1 VGGALDRVLTL
12 LMDSLYSFPGLIL
25 AIAIAAVLGPGI
37 GNIIV
42 AIAVLYIPTYFRIV
56 RGQTLSVKEQLYVE
70 AAHSLGASRYSILR
84 RYVFPNVI
92 PSVVIIF
99 SVNVAD
105 AILTEAGL
113 SFLGLGLPPD
123 TPDWGI
129 DLARGQDYLR
139 RAWWLITFPGLM
151 VSLVT
156 LAFSM
161 LGESLSEILNPRLAE
176 L

>member
-1 VGGALDRVLTL
+1 
-12 LMDSLYSFPGLIL
+12 LM
-25 AIAIAAVLGPGI
+25 
-37 GNIIV
+37 NIII

-56 RGQTLSVKEQLYVE
+56 RGQTLSVKQELYVE
-70 AAHSLGASRYSILR
+70 AARSLGSKSWTLLSKYI
-84 RYVFPNVI
+84 FPNVI

-113 SFLGLGLPPD
+113 SFIGLGLPPD
-123 TPDWGI
+123 TADWGI

-139 RAWWLITFPGLM
+139 RAWWLVTYPGLM
-151 VSLVT
+151 ISMVT
-156 LAFSM
+156 LSFSM
-161 LGESLSEILNPRLAE
+161 LGESLSEILNPKLAE

>member
-1 VGGALDRVLTL
+1 
-12 LMDSLYSFPGLIL
+12 
-25 AIAIAAVLGPGI
+25 
-37 GNIIV
+37 
-42 AIAVLYIPTYFRIV
+42 
-56 RGQTLSVKEQLYVE
+56 
-70 AAHSLGASRYSILR
+70 LGARWTTILV

-113 SFLGLGLPPD
+113 SFIGLGLPPD

-151 VSLVT
+151 VAAVT
-156 LAFSM
+156 LGWSM
-161 LGESLSEILNPRLAE
+161 LGESLSEIVNPRLARS
-176 L
+176 

>member
-1 VGGALDRVLTL
+1 VLTL

-25 AIAIAAVLGPGI
+25 AISIAAVLGPGI

-42 AIAVLYIPTYFRIV
+42 SIAVLYVPTYFRIV
-56 RGQTLSVKEQLYVE
+56 RGQTLQVKEELFVE
-70 AAHSLGASRYSILR
+70 AARSLGSSWFTILR
-84 RYVFPNVI
+84 KYIFPNVI

-99 SVNVAD
+99 SVNVGD

-113 SFLGLGLPPD
+113 SFLGFGLPPD

-139 RAWWLITFPGLM
+139 RAWWLITYPGLM

-156 LAFSM
+156 LSFSM
-161 LGESLSEILNPRLAE
+161 LGESLSEILNPKLAE
-176 L
+176 R